1 MDTDLLQQAVMEIVT
16 QKGYKPVKPRAIA
29 KQLGVDRDS
38 LRDVK
43 KAVKRLI
50 RSGKLTYGPDHLVEL
65 PSADTMNRISG
76 VFKRTQGGFGFVRPL
91 PLATPNRD
99 QPADIYISAKR
110 CGNASTGDLVA
121 VRLVKGGRRRG
132 PNLEGEIVDIL
143 ERETHQFV
151 GTYFESAGNAYVNVD
166 GQPFTQPI
174 AVGDPGTRNA
184 QPGDKVVIDIVR
196 SPHYEQSGEGVL
208 IKVRGAHG
216 QPGVETQSIIYEFN
230 LPQEFPEDVLD
241 DARSQAAAFDES
253 IDANR
258 TDLTDETIITIDPVD
273 ARDFDDAISLERLAG
288 GHWRLGVH
296 IADVAHFVQPKTA
309 LDREA
314 RNRATSVYLPDEV
327 IPMLPETI
335 SNSVASL
342 QPDHVRY
349 TKTVFIE
356 FSPDGVQVHSEP
368 MRAAIRSKRR
378 FTYEEVDDFL
388 EDRSRWK
395 SKLEPDV
402 HRLLG
407 DMHELAMILRGRR
420 FKRGALEL
428 TMQDVKID
436 LDKDGRVSGAHLV
449 ENTESHQIVEE
460 FMLAANE
467 AVAQFLFD
475 RDILFLRRV
484 HGSPD
489 ERKLEQLNQF
499 VSELG
504 IETDSLVSRFALQ
517 KLLKQVHG
525 APEEHAVNYALLRS
539 LQRAVYSPAEEGHYA
554 LASECYCHF
563 TSPIRRYPDLT
574 VHRLLNDVLDGKQPA
589 NDFDNLAVEG
599 QHSSDREQ
607 RAEAAERQL
616 TKVKLL
622 HYMKDRI
629 GEEMEAI
636 VTGVEEYGLFIRG
649 IDIPAEGLLHITSL
663 QDDYYIFD
671 RATHTL
677 CGRRTD
683 SVFRLGDYV
692 RVAVAR
698 VDIDRRQLD
707 LRLVGRSGRP
717 DRPGRAPS
725 GGRKSRAKTGKKS
738 RPGSHKIAGP
748 KKRDSR
754 SAGKTKKTI
763 RTTGGAKKKKRGT
776 PKGKKRSTPK
786 GGKRRR

>member
-1 MDTDLLQQAVMEIVT
+1 MDTDTLQQAVMELVT
-16 QKGYKPVKPRAIA
+16 QKGYKPIKPRMIA
-29 KQLGVDRDS
+29 KRLGVDREH

-65 PSADTMNRISG
+65 PSADNMNRISG
-76 VFKRTQGGFGFVRPL
+76 IFKRTQGGFGFVRPL
-91 PLATPNRD
+91 PLTTKNRD

-110 CGNASTGDLVA
+110 CGNAATGDLVA
-121 VRLVKGGRRRG
+121 VRLVKGDRRRG
-132 PNLEGEIVDIL
+132 PNLAGEIVEIL

-166 GQPFTQPI
+166 GGPFTQPI

-196 SPHYEQSGEGVL
+196 FPHYGQSGEGVL
-208 IKVRGAHG
+208 TKVLGAHG
-216 QPGVETQSIIYEFN
+216 EPGVETKAIIYEFN
-230 LPQEFPEDVLD
+230 LPQEFPDEVLD
-241 DARSQAAAFDES
+241 EAREQAAAFDES
-253 IDANR
+253 IGDDR
-258 TDLTDETIITIDPVD
+258 TDLTEETIITIDPVD
-273 ARDFDDAISLERLAG
+273 ARDFDDAISLEKLDN

-296 IADVAHFVQPKTA
+296 IADVAHFIRPKTV

-314 RNRATSVYLPDEV
+314 HNRATSVYLPDKV

-356 FSPDGVQVHSEP
+356 FTGDGVQVHAEP

-378 FTYEEVDDFL
+378 FAYEEVDDFL
-388 EDRSRWK
+388 EDRDRWK
-395 SKLEPDV
+395 KKLDPDV

-407 DMHELAMILRGRR
+407 DMHTLAMILRERR

-428 TMQDVKID
+428 TMQEVKID
-436 LDKDGRVSGAHLV
+436 LDKEGRVAGAHLV
-449 ENTESHQIVEE
+449 ENTESHQIIEE

-467 AVAQFLFD
+467 AIAQFLFD

-484 HGSPD
+484 HESPD
-489 ERKLEQLNQF
+489 ERKLDQLNEF
-499 VSELG
+499 VSALN
-504 IETDSLVSRFALQ
+504 IESDSLTSRFALQ
-517 KLLKQVHG
+517 NLLERVHG
-525 APEEHAVNYALLRS
+525 APEEYAVNYALLRS
-539 LQRAVYSPAEEGHYA
+539 LQRAVYSPDEEGHYA
-554 LASECYCHF
+554 LASDCYCHF

-574 VHRLLNDVLDGKQPA
+574 VHRLLDSIFDGKKPA
-589 NDFDNLAVEG
+589 NDFDHLAVEG
-599 QHSSDREQ
+599 QHCSDREQ

-622 HYMKDRI
+622 HYMQDRI

-636 VTGVEEYGLFIRG
+636 VTGVEEYGLFVQG
-649 IDIPAEGLLHITSL
+649 IDIPAEGLIHITSL

-677 CGRRTD
+677 CGRRSD
-683 SVFRLGDYV
+683 SIFRLGDYI

-698 VDIDRRQLD
+698 VDIDNRQLD
-707 LRLVGRSGRP
+707 LRLVSRSDQP
-717 DRPGRAPS
+717 DHRARAKPS
-725 GGRKSRAKTGKKS
+725 GRKSRAKPSKKS
-738 RPGSHKIAGP
+738 RSSSHKIATP
-748 KKRDSR
+748 KKRKSR
-754 SAGKTKKTI
+754 SKGKPKKAGKARKKSHTK
-763 RTTGGAKKKKRGT
+763 GGAKKKKRG
-776 PKGKKRSTPK
+776 PSKGKKR
-786 GGKRRR
+786 GR